1 MSYAQGGLIEAT
13 DYNNI
18 LGVNTSTNTSTFHAV
33 WAWGA
38 NSRGYGQTPISTVS
52 VAGTVTA
59 TQWAT
64 LVNNINSANLH
75 IRNTSSGLTANTAGQ
90 TIGHSGGLPTAITR
104 LNQDRLLFAT
114 NSAVIAN
121 HNSLTAY
128 GAWVVADTAATVTRA
143 FGATVTFGA
152 GTTGPIGA
160 DRARF
165 FFNAGG
171 RLKFNVSAVNNAG
184 AASRSAA
191 IVDLFT
197 YLGGVSTFG
206 SNTNGGRTGAG
217 GTLGTNDTTD
227 GYYNATAANATI
239 VSVTSTTTNYTTDT
253 ATITYT
259 TNGTQG
265 SFNDNGTVLSFYAVI
280 TSTSGGNAGGQF
292 DDAINVTPT
301 VTVDVS
307 YPETTNLSNTWGA
320 VTVARIGS

>member
-1 MSYAQGGLIEAT
+1 MSYAQGDLIEAT

-18 LGVNTSTNTSTFHAV
+18 IGANTSSNASTFHAV
-33 WAWGA
+33 WAWG
-38 NSRGYGQTPISTVS
+38 NGSRGYGQTPISNVS

-75 IRNTSSGLTANTAGQ
+75 VRNASSGLTANTAGQ
-90 TIGHSGGLPTAITR
+90 IIGYSGGLPTAITL

-114 NSAVIAN
+114 NSAVVVN
-121 HNSLTAY
+121 NSGLTAY
-128 GAWVVADTAATVTRA
+128 SAWSVASTTSTLTRA
-143 FGATVTFGA
+143 FGATVTFQS
-152 GTTGPIGA
+152 P
-160 DRARF
+160 DQARF

-184 AASRSAA
+184 AGSRSAA
-191 IVDLFT
+191 AAALFG
-197 YLGGVSTFG
+197 YLGGVATFG
-206 SNTNGGRTGAG
+206 ANTNGGRTGTG
-217 GTLGTNDTTD
+217 GTLGTNDTAK
-227 GYYNATAANATI
+227 GYWNATTGNITL

-259 TNGTQG
+259 TNGLVGQH
-265 SFNDNGTVLSFYAVI
+265 NDNGTILSFYAVI
-280 TSTSGGNAGGQF
+280 NSTSGGNAGGSF
-292 DDAINVTPT
+292 DDALNITPT

-307 YPETTNLSNTWGA
+307 YPEVSNLSNTWGA

>member
-1 MSYAQGGLIEAT
+1 MTYAKGDLIEAS

-18 LGVNTSTNTSTFHAV
+18 IGANTSVNPATLHAV
-33 WAWGA
+33 WGWGA
-38 NSRGYGQTPISTVS
+38 NSRGYGQTPISNVS

-64 LVNNINSANLH
+64 LINTINSANLH

-90 TIGHSGGLPTAITR
+90 LIGHSGGLPVAITR
-104 LNQDRLLFAT
+104 LNQDRMLFAT
-114 NSAVIAN
+114 NSAVIVN

-128 GAWVVADTAATVTRA
+128 SAWSVASTSVTQTRA
-143 FGATVTFGA
+143 FGATVTFA
-152 GTTGPIGA
+152 SP

-171 RLKFNVSAVNNAG
+171 RLKFNVSAVNNIG

-191 IVDLFT
+191 VADLFT
-197 YLGGVSTFG
+197 FLGGVALFG
-206 SNTNGGRTGAG
+206 ANTNAGRTGTG
-217 GTLGTNDTTD
+217 GTLGTNDTTN
-227 GYYNATAANATI
+227 GYWNATVANTTI
-239 VSVTSTTTNYTTDT
+239 VSVSSTTTNYTTDT
-253 ATITYT
+253 ASITYT

-265 SFNDNGTVLSFYAVI
+265 SFNDNGSVLSFYAVI
-280 TSTSGGNAGGQF
+280 NSTSGGDSSGSF
-292 DDAINVTPT
+292 DDSINVTPT

-307 YPETTNLSNTWGA
+307 YPEVTNISNTWGA

>member
-1 MSYAQGGLIEAT
+1 MSYAQGDLIEAT

-18 LGVNTSTNTSTFHAV
+18 LGTNTSTNTSTIHAV

-38 NSRGYGQTPISTVS
+38 NSRGYGQTPISNVS

-64 LVNNINSANLH
+64 LVNTINSANLH

-90 TIGHSGGLPTAITR
+90 TIGFSGGLPVAITR

-114 NSAVIAN
+114 NSAVIVN

-128 GAWVVADTAATVTRA
+128 SARSVGSTTVTQTRA
-143 FGATVTFGA
+143 FGATVTF
-152 GTTGPIGA
+152 PSA
-160 DRARF
+160 DQARF

-171 RLKFNVSAVNNAG
+171 RLKFNVSAVNNVG

-191 IVDLFT
+191 VVDLFT
-197 YLGGVSTFG
+197 FLGGVATFG
-206 SNTNGGRTGAG
+206 ANTNGGRTGTG

-227 GYYNATAANATI
+227 GYWNATTANATI

-253 ATITYT
+253 ATITYK
-259 TNGTQG
+259 TNGTVG
-265 SFNDNGTVLSFYAVI
+265 SSNDNGTILSFYAVI
-280 TSTSGGNAGGQF
+280 NSTSGGNSGGSF
-292 DDAINVTPT
+292 DDSINVTPT

-307 YPETTNLSNTWGA
+307 YPEVTNIANTWGA
-320 VTVARIGS
+320 VTVARIGT